1 MGSVL
6 LLFVCLQFSGQQSL
20 SAPLLYPD
28 ATFKSQAGILVLD
41 FIFITQHK
49 QVAISIDSSH
59 SWVGGRLIDT

>member
-6 LLFVCLQFSGQQSL
+6 LLFVCLQFSGQQAL

-59 SWVGGRLIDT
+59 SWVGGKSTDT